1 MIFNSS
7 QSIAIGYIQLTAVRE
22 FLYRPPPWPA
32 TVAASCVK
40 VVVSISFFNF

>member
-1 MIFNSS
+1 MVNTVLIFF
-7 QSIAIGYIQLTAVRE
+7 LDPAVRE

-40 VVVSISFFNF
+40 VVVSISFFN